1 MFLVEHI
8 WNTQN
13 QNRVNSIKNILL
25 VISNIANKGIV
36 IKIKKKPSDTSGGR
50 VVAGSNPVIPTTDYQ
65 EVRPKVRPLFYCDD
79 YILIT
84 LFGKLNANR
93 YQS

>member
-1 MFLVEHI
+1 MKASRCKYKI
-8 WNTQN
+8 QIYN
-13 QNRVNSIKNILL
+13 QIRIKVSIPL
-25 VISNIANKGIV
+25 S
-36 IKIKKKPSDTSGGR
+36 PGGR
-50 VVAGSNPVIPTTDYQ
+50 VVAGSNPVIPTTENQ